1 MTIADTVYHHYI
13 PDYQGNILAV
23 VNTRTRQLE
32 QRTDY
37 YPYGMPH
44 GSATGAG
51 VNKRK
56 YGGKELITFAGYD
69 AMDYHAR
76 WRPTALPLFTTPDP
90 LGGIDYGVSLYSY
103 CNGDPVNRVDPSGM
117 ADFYENAKY
126 LGSDGVNDG
135 RVLVLRNGSSKGS
148 ISGADLASEQMEK
161 AKEFIINN
169 SNNIKAFESE
179 GNFVY
184 DRFIE
189 VEASNENRKAM
200 VDEVSKDD
208 GTGGT
213 KANNNREYGGEIRE
227 GQVKIVKPGD
237 VCDLLKENVAS
248 IKLHSGFSTFHS
260 HPSGD
265 YDLNNGMVRGY
276 NQYPSQTDLD
286 IAQSYVHYMFARKSD
301 KVYIYTSSGIQAEM
315 STSEFLKINI
325 NRTR

>member
-1 MTIADTVYHHYI
+1 
-13 PDYQGNILAV
+13 
-23 VNTRTRQLE
+23 
-32 QRTDY
+32 
-37 YPYGMPH
+37 
-44 GSATGAG
+44 
-51 VNKRK
+51 
-56 YGGKELITFAGYD
+56 
-69 AMDYHAR
+69 
-76 WRPTALPLFTTPDP
+76 
-90 LGGIDYGVSLYSY
+90 
-103 CNGDPVNRVDPSGM
+103 
-117 ADFYENAKY
+117 
-126 LGSDGVNDG
+126 
-135 RVLVLRNGSSKGS
+135 
-148 ISGADLASEQMEK
+148 
-161 AKEFIINN
+161 
-169 SNNIKAFESE
+169 
-179 GNFVY
+179 
-184 DRFIE
+184 
-189 VEASNENRKAM
+189 M